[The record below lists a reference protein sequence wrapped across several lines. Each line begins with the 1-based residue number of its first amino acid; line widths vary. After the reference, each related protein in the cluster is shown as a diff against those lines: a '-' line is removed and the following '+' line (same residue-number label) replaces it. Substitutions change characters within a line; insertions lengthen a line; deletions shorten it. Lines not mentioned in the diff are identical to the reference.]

1 VERARRSAGLDPKTG
16 QPLPARKG
24 DKGALTIRQGKAL
37 RRSTLRHAAR
47 TTAAGLAAG
56 VAGLASLVFNP
67 KRPGRAWATAAR
79 VWARLSGSSRSA
91 RARRDAAIRG
101 EQLPGCTAVPADTV
115 TDPTRPDT
123 PPAAPVQPTQPAR
136 PQRIGATTEGDTTV
150 SDTAAPFARLST
162 AAETMLQAAST
173 FDPEVMAEFQAMIDD
188 LPDAMRTVQETL
200 RVLAELSAERLP
212 VDPAV
217 VEEMAEGFRAMDRVV
232 HALEEVPAT
241 YRRVHAE
248 DLERHESPRNGLE
261 AERKW
266 NV

>member
-1 VERARRSAGLDPKTG
+1 VERARKSAGLDPKTG
-16 QPLPARKG
+16 QPTPAAGKG
-24 DKGALTIRQGKAL
+24 GKGSLTVQQGKAL
-37 RRSTLRHAAR
+37 RRSALRHAAR
-47 TTAAGLAAG
+47 MTAAGVVAG
-56 VAGLASLVFNP
+56 VAGLASLAVNP
-67 KRPGRAWATAAR
+67 KRPGRAWGTAAR

-101 EQLPGCTAVPADTV
+101 EQLPGQTAVPADTV

-136 PQRIGATTEGDTTV
+136 PQRIGATTEGDPM

-173 FDPEVMAEFQAMIDD
+173 FDPETMAEFQALIED

-212 VDPAV
+212 VEPVV

-232 HALEEVPAT
+232 AALEEVPAT
-241 YRRVHAE
+241 YRRAHAE
-248 DLERHESPRNGLE
+248 DLERHESPRNGIE
-261 AERKW
+261 SERKW